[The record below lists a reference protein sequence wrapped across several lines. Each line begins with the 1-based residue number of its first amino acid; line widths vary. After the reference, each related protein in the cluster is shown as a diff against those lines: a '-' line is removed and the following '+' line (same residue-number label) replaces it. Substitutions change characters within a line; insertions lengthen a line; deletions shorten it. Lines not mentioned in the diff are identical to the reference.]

1 MDERPREART
11 PVRRRRRTVALL
23 AGVTLALGWGL
34 GPAQAS
40 PSRTGEQPFCGQ
52 VWGSLPETIDAG
64 AADSV
69 VTDVRAGRHVCFDR
83 VVIDLRG
90 PAAHLPSYDVRYL
103 PAVSEQGSGAP
114 VPLRGGAALQVV
126 VRAPAHDGHYRPT
139 YLPGD
144 PAEVVDVTGFETVRQ
159 VAWAGSFEGQ
169 TTIGIGTRARLPFRT
184 FVLLGEPGTDRAAR
198 LVIDVGHLW

>member
-1 MDERPREART
+1 MDDRGRNGGTAVRL
-11 PVRRRRRTVALL
+11 RRRAIAAL
-23 AGVTLALGWGL
+23 AGVALALGWGL

-52 VWGSLPETIDAG
+52 VWGSLPETVDAG
-64 AADSV
+64 SSDSV
-69 VTDVRAGRHVCFDR
+69 LTDVRAGRHACFDR

-90 PAAHLPSYDVRYL
+90 PAERAPSYDVRYV

-114 VPLRGGAALQVV
+114 VPLRGGAALQVI
-126 VRAPAHDGHYRPT
+126 VRVPAHDEWYRPT
-139 YLPGD
+139 YAPGD
-144 PAEVVDVTGFETVRQ
+144 AADVVDVTGFETVRQ

-169 TTIGIGTRARLPFRT
+169 TVLGIGTRAHLPFRT
-184 FVLLGEPGTDRAAR
+184 FVLLGDPGSDRAGR